1 VSDSPLVDEE
11 IPSPHFD
18 PGTDRKVLWVVIHDE
33 EAVELP
39 VTAHNVAELFAEPN
53 GPHVSAHYTVDLG
66 KIVQCVAEKDVA
78 WAAGRTGNVSGIHLE
93 LSGYAKQSRETWLA
107 DGSMLDRAAR
117 LTADICARRGLPA
130 VFVGADGLKAG
141 TPGITTHG
149 ALSAAFPRETDH
161 TDPGPSFPMD
171 VLLQKVGA
179 ELASSAPPAC
189 PRTGSPDGAPSEGAA
204 PAGGDGTG

>member
-1 VSDSPLVDEE
+1 MSDSPLVDEE
-11 IPSPHFD
+11 IPSPHFE

-39 VTAHNVAELFAEPN
+39 VTAHNVAELFAESN

-78 WAAGRTGNVSGIHLE
+78 WAAGHTGNVSGIHLE

-117 LTADICARRGLPA
+117 LAADICARSGLPA
-130 VFVGADGLKAG
+130 VFVGA
-141 TPGITTHG
+141 
-149 ALSAAFPRETDH
+149 
-161 TDPGPSFPMD
+161 
-171 VLLQKVGA
+171 
-179 ELASSAPPAC
+179 
-189 PRTGSPDGAPSEGAA
+189 
-204 PAGGDGTG
+204 